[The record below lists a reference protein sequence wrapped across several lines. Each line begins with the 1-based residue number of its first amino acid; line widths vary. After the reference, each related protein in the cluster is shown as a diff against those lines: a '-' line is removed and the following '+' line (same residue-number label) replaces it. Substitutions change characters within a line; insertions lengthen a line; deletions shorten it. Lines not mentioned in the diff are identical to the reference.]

1 MGCSSQGG
9 VCRATKSVLS
19 YPIRDSCVQ
28 LIIVS
33 RRRPTFQPSILLV
46 HQRRLVR
53 RSHPRPPDSPL
64 TTVLH
69 PSIPRSSACHAGA
82 TFEVVS
88 HTFHPQLDPD
98 VVAAF
103 PFPSPPDT
111 PGSYISTKTDPS
123 TLIYAGR
130 LHAQVLAA
138 NMRSMM
144 PVLMAY
150 GYGQDDLELLVEDC
164 VNLVSIWTHRL

>member
-9 VCRATKSVLS
+9 ICRATKSVLS
-19 YPIRDSCVQ
+19 YPIRDSCFR
-28 LIIVS
+28 LIILS
-33 RRRPTFQPSILLV
+33 RRRPTLQSSILLV

-53 RSHPRPPDSPL
+53 RSHPRPPDYPL

-69 PSIPRSSACHAGA
+69 PSTPRSSVCHAGA

-88 HTFHPQLDPD
+88 QTVHPQLDPD

-111 PGSYISTKTDPS
+111 PGSYTSTKTDPF

-138 NMRSMM
+138 NMRSMV

-164 VNLVSIWTHRL
+164 VSLVSASTYRL

>member
-9 VCRATKSVLS
+9 VCRAAKSVLS
-19 YPIRDSCVQ
+19 YLVRVSCVR

-53 RSHPRPPDSPL
+53 RSHPRPPDYPL

-69 PSIPRSSACHAGA
+69 PSTPRSSVCHAGA

-98 VVAAF
+98 AVAAF

-111 PGSYISTKTDPS
+111 PGSDTSTKTDPS

-150 GYGQDDLELLVEDC
+150 GYGQEDLELLVEDC
-164 VNLVSIWTHRL
+164 VSLVSAPTYQL